1 MKKRFIIGL
10 ICDILIVCLSVVGV
24 TFAIVNQ
31 VIEAENLIYFLTTI
45 GAIFAGAI
53 SLFSIVLH
61 LCTLKHKNDR
71 IAKGV
76 EVIEY
81 TLKLIA
87 TTTMMFAFVIVI
99 GYMQWFEQSFILID
113 DLWINVILHYVL
125 PLIMLVGFVFGT
137 GEKKHRFAL
146 TLLGPILTIAFYIYI
161 PILVVLDNASVN
173 AFHEYIAQYYW
184 KGETYV
190 MAVLV
195 VVFAIVAYLISIAI
209 YFLNALSLKGHKQD
223 IALTNADKNINQAAE
238 ASSTVKAMIDEKES
252 TEEKPNQSEDDDK
265 TNNDDAVKTENETQD
280 NLKQN
285 EVKKMKKTTTKKTQE
300 KKAVKPAATKEKITP
315 KTGEKESVDYRIY
328 HISYRE
334 KDRAWAVKYQ
344 KGQRAIKLFA
354 TQAEAIEYAKT
365 LAKNQDGSIRVHSTK
380 GRIRKA

>member
-1 MKKRFIIGL
+1 MKKRYVIGL
-10 ICDILIVCLSVVGV
+10 ICDILIICLSIVGV
-24 TFAIVNQ
+24 TFALVNQ

-45 GAIFAGAI
+45 GAIFAGAV
-53 SLFSIVLH
+53 SLLSIVLH

-71 IAKGV
+71 VAKSL
-76 EVIEY
+76 ETIEY
-81 TLKLIA
+81 ILKLIA
-87 TTTMMFAFVIVI
+87 TTTMMFAFVIVV

-113 DLWINVILHYVL
+113 DLWINVLLHYVL
-125 PLIMLVGFVFGT
+125 PLVMLVGFVFGT
-137 GEKKHRFAL
+137 GDRKHRFAL

-161 PILVVLDNASVN
+161 PILVVLDNVSVN

-190 MAVLV
+190 MAILV
-195 VVFAIVAYLISIAI
+195 VAFAIVAYLMSIAL

-223 IALTNADKNINQAAE
+223 IALNIEKNMDQVAE
-238 ASSTVKAMIDEKES
+238 VPSTEMIKVEDKES
-252 TEEKPNQSEDDDK
+252 VEEKPNQPEENDDI
-265 TNNDDAVKTENETQD
+265 NNDNAVKNESDTQENS
-280 NLKQN
+280 KQS
-285 EVKKMKKTTTKKTQE
+285 EVKKMNKTTAKKTQE
-300 KKAVKPAATKEKITP
+300 KKAAKLATTKEKAAP
-315 KTGEKESVDYRIY
+315 KAEDKESVNYRIY

-354 TQAEAIEYAKT
+354 TQAEAIEYAKA